1 VRNRKDTT
9 EENAMGEFT
18 RRDTL
23 KTLATAAAVST
34 LPSLLL
40 PSAAQAAFDPKP
52 EKGAKLRMMR
62 WRRFIQGDEDQWL
75 ANTAKF
81 TKLTGIEVGVDNE
94 GFEDVRP
101 KAAMAANVGSGPDI
115 VLGWMDDPHL
125 FRNRVIDLSDLA
137 AYLGQKYGGWYDTA
151 RRYATIGRGPDQGKW
166 IGLPLG
172 AGGALLNYRVSWVR
186 EAGFERFPTDFDGYL
201 KLCKALKK
209 NGHPPGFALS
219 HATGDAETWSH
230 NILWGFGGRMVDE
243 NNKAAINSPETLRA
257 IEYMREL
264 HATFIDGTL
273 AWTGVSNNNAFLEEK
288 IGLTSNGPSIYYVA
302 KNSKDARQRAVAKD
316 MNHAQ
321 FPVGPTGVAAELHLL
336 SQAYVFNYTKYPN
349 ACKAYLKFMWEQ
361 AQYEPWQ
368 AAALSYMCPPLKA
381 YAETPFWK
389 QDPKLTPFRN
399 VVERMRWSGYAGDVG
414 EKSASAL
421 ADWIVVD
428 MFAQAVSG
436 QMSPKDAARDAER
449 RVRRAYR

>member
-1 VRNRKDTT
+1 
-9 EENAMGEFT
+9 MGEFS

-23 KTLATAAAVST
+23 KTLGAVAVAGAAPT
-34 LPSLLL
+34 LLL
-40 PSAAQAAFDPKP
+40 PSSAVAAYDVKP
-52 EKGAKLRMMR
+52 EKGARIRMMR

-81 TKLTGIEVGVDNE
+81 TRQTGVEVRVDNE
-94 GFEDVRP
+94 GFEDIRP

-125 FRNRVIDLSDLA
+125 FRNRLIDLSDLA
-137 AYLGQKYGGWYDTA
+137 EYLGGKYGGWYPTA
-151 RRYATIGRGPDQGKW
+151 VRYGTINAGSDKGKW

-172 AGGALLNYRVSWVR
+172 AGGALLNYRSGWLQ
-186 EAGFERFPTDFDGYL
+186 EAGYESVPTDFDNYL
-201 KLCKALKK
+201 KMCKALAK

-230 NILWGFGGRMVDE
+230 NVLWGFGARMVDE
-243 NNKAAINSPETLRA
+243 NNKPAINSKETIEA

-264 HATFIDGTL
+264 NSTFIKGTL
-273 AWTGVSNNNAFLEEK
+273 SWTGVSNNNSFLEGR
-288 IGLTSNGPSIYYVA
+288 ISLTSNGPSIYYVA
-302 KNSKDARQRAVAKD
+302 KNSEDPKLRAIAKD
-316 MNHAQ
+316 MNHAA
-321 FPVGPTGVAAELHLL
+321 FPVGPAGVPAELHLL
-336 SQAYVFNYTKYPN
+336 SQAYVFRYTRYPN
-349 ACKAYLKFMWEQ
+349 ACKAYLKFMWERE
-361 AQYEPWQ
+361 QYEPWQ
-368 AAALSYMCPPLKA
+368 AAATSYMCPPLKA

-389 QDPKLTPFRN
+389 SDPKYEPFRN

-421 ADWIVVD
+421 ADWVVVD

-436 QMSPKDAARDAER
+436 QSSAKDAARDAER